1 MNQKYLIW
9 KKKILGLIIDHKQNK
24 KKVNFYT
31 PNSFTQQVGYIS
43 HNKGT
48 YIKPHTHTKFL
59 RKIYKT
65 SEVLYVKK
73 GKIRVDFY
81 LSKSKYLFSKIINK
95 DKIIVLNEG
104 SHGFKIIEKC
114 ILIEIKQ
121 GPFNSKIDKQRFNS
135 VNENQIKIR

>member
-1 MNQKYLIW
+1 MNNLYNPQLTKQVIIGTKSKSRIDLF
-9 KKKILGLIIDHKQNK
+9 KSLGLDFKYKSPNIDEKSVANLNNDK
-24 KKVNFYT
+24 FDA
-31 PNSFTQQVGYIS
+31 
-43 HNKGT
+43 
-48 YIKPHTHTKFL
+48 IKIATAKA
-59 RKIYKT
+59 R
-65 SEVLYVKK
+65 S
-73 GKIRVDFY
+73 
-81 LSKSKYLFSKIINK
+81 LSPINK